1 MEEYKETND
10 QILKKIPS
18 KWIITKLK
26 YVSALKTGGTPPD
39 KFGISNEG
47 DYPWITAQ
55 DMNDN
60 LQINNFSQ
68 FISKEA
74 INKCNYKLFPKDS
87 VLLVCIASVGK
98 LGILNR
104 YAYANQQITAIIPN
118 YMINPRY
125 LLYYTDAYS
134 EKISKDAAN
143 NVVPIINS
151 KYLNNLTI
159 CLPTKYEQNNIADFL
174 DKKVDKIDKILEDL
188 NKQIEILNN
197 YKKSIITEAVT
208 KGIYK
213 NRKYKSTGIEWIQ
226 NIPEDWSIKRIINI
240 SYLKGRIGWQ
250 GLTTDE
256 YIEEGPF
263 LVTGIDFYNGNID
276 WKNCVHVSEW
286 RFEQAPEIQLK
297 ENDLLITKDGTVG
310 KVAITQNTP
319 AKVTLNSG
327 VLLIRPIENNLY
339 ENRFLYYVLLSDEFW
354 KWFDYINS
362 GNTTIIHLYQNVF
375 AKFKFALP
383 SIIEQKEIINYL
395 DEKCSNIDK
404 TIKIK
409 QKQIDKL
416 ENYKKSLIY
425 EYVTGKKRVKEE

>member
-18 KWIITKLK
+18 KWALTKLK

-55 DMNDN
+55 DMNDK
-60 LQINNFSQ
+60 LEINNFSQ

-197 YKKSIITEAVT
+197 YKKSIITETVT
-208 KGIYK
+208 KGLNKNVEYK
-213 NRKYKSTGIEWIQ
+213 DSKIEWIGIIPTNWKITYNKYIMKKIK
-226 NIPEDWSIKRIINI
+226 NIKESYENENILSLTTNGVIIRDKDYNSGKLPASYDGYQIVKKGNLLMCLFDIDVTPRCVGLIKNN
-240 SYLKGRIGWQ
+240 
-250 GLTTDE
+250 GLTSPAYSQFE
-256 YIEEGPF
+256 LI
-263 LVTGIDFYNGNID
+263 NGNIANYYYYYYLMVD
-276 WKNCVHVSEW
+276 NTKELLHLAKNLRHSLTETD
-286 RFEQAPEIQLK
+286 FGSIKTIQ
-297 ENDLLITKDGTVG
+297 
-310 KVAITQNTP
+310 P
-319 AKVTLNSG
+319 
-327 VLLIRPIENNLY
+327 PIE
-339 ENRFLYYVLLSDEFW
+339 E
-354 KWFDYINS
+354 
-362 GNTTIIHLYQNVF
+362 Q
-375 AKFKFALP
+375 
-383 SIIEQKEIINYL
+383 IEISNYL
-395 DEKCSNIDK
+395 DKKCKKIDK
-404 TIKIK
+404 TIQIK
-409 QKQIDKL
+409 KKQIDKL